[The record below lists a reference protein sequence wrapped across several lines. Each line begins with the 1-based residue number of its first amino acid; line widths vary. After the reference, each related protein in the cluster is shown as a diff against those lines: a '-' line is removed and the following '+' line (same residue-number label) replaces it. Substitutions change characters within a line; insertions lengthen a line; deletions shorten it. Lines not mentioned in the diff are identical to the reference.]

1 MVCVCRKGGRMV
13 AYPTMAR
20 FSLFVVLYSI
30 KSRIFTCP
38 LSTFSSLRQLFAV
51 DAICFRVVRLSVCVY
66 VCAPCVH
73 MCMRPCMHCCRHSPT
88 GFLSTSGLS
97 FHACVFLIILT
108 SLTDGNMCSIV
119 YCLLKQL
126 VLVKPA

>member
-1 MVCVCRKGGRMV
+1 MV

-20 FSLFVVLYSI
+20 FLLFVVLYSI
-30 KSRIFTCP
+30 KSRIFTRS

-51 DAICFRVVRLSVCVY
+51 DAVCFRVVRLCVCV
-66 VCAPCVH
+66 CTCVH

-126 VLVKPA
+126 VLVIPA